1 MGRWY
6 PGYEEQKVRFADLR
20 VAHALFSTMRSINEN
35 SQRFVGLYHQETGD
49 VQTPQNKLRRRLPKP
64 SPGK

>member
-6 PGYEEQKVRFADLR
+6 PGYEEKKVRFVDMR
-20 VAHALFSTMRSINEN
+20 IPHALFSTMRSINEN
-35 SQRFVGLYHQETGD
+35 SKRFIGLYQQETGD

-64 SPGK
+64 K